1 MISTEFKEFLSH
13 KTNKIYLII
22 LAILCF
28 VLPNVYLYKE
38 VNMVNIN
45 FIFVSA
51 IFVAIGSFAIIS
63 REQKRNIN
71 PYIFVAIGSFA
82 IARIFKWQNALIQAL
97 AGIFIGCLFYYG
109 WINLAVNFSN
119 HLELTNGKVTNYY
132 YKGGL
137 FHIDNNEAGSV
148 WYNSDDENYEV
159 TFIYE
164 NNKKIKY
171 INGEKQ

>member
-51 IFVAIGSFAIIS
+51 
-63 REQKRNIN
+63 
-71 PYIFVAIGSFA
+71 IFVAIGSFA

-132 YKGGL
+132 YKGEL

>member
-51 IFVAIGSFAIIS
+51 
-63 REQKRNIN
+63 
-71 PYIFVAIGSFA
+71 IFVAIGSFA

-132 YKGGL
+132 YKGEL

-171 INGEKQ
+171 INGEKQWNF